1 MSDSFQVFLDLNTD
15 TLTWNEVGM
24 LLKFYKQMMGRVRT
38 EKNGKLGETCTRTDF
53 GHPWSSK
60 MRFVPVVDQF

>member
-1 MSDSFQVFLDLNTD
+1 
-15 TLTWNEVGM
+15 M
-24 LLKFYKQMMGRVRT
+24 LLKFYKRMMGRVRT

-53 GHPWSSK
+53 GHPWTSK